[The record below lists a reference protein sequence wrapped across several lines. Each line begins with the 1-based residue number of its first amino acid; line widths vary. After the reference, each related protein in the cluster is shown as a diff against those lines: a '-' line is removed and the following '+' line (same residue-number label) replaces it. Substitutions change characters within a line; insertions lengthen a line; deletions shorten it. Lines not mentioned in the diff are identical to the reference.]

1 MGQLPQPKLMPMQM
15 LPQLEEHFT
24 VYSFKWQLA
33 SASGKFLSLFSMQA
47 HRHAHAHT
55 HSHTFTHEQEILQRV
70 EMS

>member
-55 HSHTFTHEQEILQRV
+55 
-70 EMS
+70 